1 MNAVRLRTITRLD
14 EFAAR
19 GELWNDLW
27 SRSDV
32 TLPTITAEGIAAW
45 CRAFAP
51 DSPFLAVVLEQEDRW
66 IAGLPLVGENRFGLP
81 FRWRLPSN
89 CWSAAGDLLLD
100 PRCDHAN
107 VCRRIVDAL
116 EVSRYPLL
124 DFELIERRAARWR
137 AFRDELAARSRTTH
151 ESDSYHVGVVDILHD
166 WDAYTRSWSAN
177 HRQAVRKSK
186 RQLEARGDLR
196 VERIRDDSPR
206 LRSVLRACFE
216 VEDSG
221 WKGEQ
226 GSSVLK
232 TPGMFEFILD
242 EARTMAASGM
252 LDLWVLRFEGEII
265 AFEYCYQAK
274 GICFS
279 HKISFDPRWS
289 KQGPGRLLRYF
300 QLEAL
305 HRDPEMRLLDTLGIL
320 CPAKAKWST
329 RNYTLGRLVADNG
342 SNCGRW
348 VVRCGSRAKRVLKR
362 RRENSTDL
370 AEPPKLGAA
379 AALERAERPPAK
391 DSANPPG
398 ELAAT

>member
-1 MNAVRLRTITRLD
+1 MNAPGIRTITRLD
-14 EFAAR
+14 EFTAR
-19 GELWNDLW
+19 GGLWNDLW
-27 SRSDV
+27 TRSDV
-32 TLPTITAEGIAAW
+32 TLPTVTAGGIAGW
-45 CRAFAP
+45 CRTFAP
-51 DSPFLAVVLEQEDRW
+51 DSPFLAVVLEQQNRW
-66 IAGLPLVGENRFGLP
+66 IGGLPLVGEKRFGLP

-100 PRCDHAN
+100 PRCDHAD
-107 VCRRIVDAL
+107 VCRQIIDAL
-116 EVSRYPLL
+116 ADSRYPLL
-124 DFELIERRAARWR
+124 DFELIERRAARWQ

-206 LRSVLRACFE
+206 LQSVLRACFE
-216 VEDSG
+216 VEDAG
-221 WKGEQ
+221 WKGDQ

-232 TPGMFEFILD
+232 TPGMFEYYLD
-242 EARTMAASGM
+242 EARAMAASGM
-252 LDLWVLRFEGEII
+252 LDLWILRFDGEII

-274 GICFS
+274 GTCFS

-305 HRDPEMRLLDTLGIL
+305 HRDPETRLLDTLGIL

-329 RNYTLGRLVADNG
+329 RSYTLGRLMADNG
-342 SNCGRW
+342 SSCGRLAL
-348 VVRCGSRAKRVLKR
+348 RCGWRAKRLR
-362 RRENSTDL
+362 QRGRDNSTDL
-370 AEPPKLGAA
+370 PEPPKLGAA
-379 AALERAERPPAK
+379 AVPDRAKRPRPEDSDDPAH
-391 DSANPPG
+391 